1 MNKAIHYGNKLR
13 NENMDPTKVRM
24 KILDSDGIVRAKEFL
39 NKQRAYL
46 QECNKE
52 FVSFFFLKIFIGK
65 CQGFYGWH

>member
-24 KILDSDGIVRAKEFL
+24 KVLDSDGIVRAKEFL
-39 NKQRAYL
+39 NKQRSYL

-52 FVSFFFLKIFIGK
+52 FVSFLLLNFLGECKGV
-65 CQGFYGWH
+65 YG

>member
-52 FVSFFFLKIFIGK
+52 FVSFLFLKIFIGK
-65 CQGFYGWH
+65 C